1 MKRKGFDIN
10 YEYLC
15 PHNIEGT
22 RRLVGF
28 TIKKKCVDGKGFN
41 LVFLFDIVLLFF

>member
-28 TIKKKCVDGKGFN
+28 TIKKNVWMGR
-41 LVFLFDIVLLFF
+41 VLI